1 MTPHHRFSPLLGLS
15 LALACTPSAPPPQTP
30 PPAALIAPPAA
41 LIAPPAADPH
51 RAALGHDPEA
61 QDEAVRQALHDLRD
75 KFLCNSVSGC
85 KAEAV
90 LVDAGWAIRPTLE
103 QVFLQAPA
111 QASWRARTVR
121 ILARLRDPD
130 ALPFLL
136 GQLDDRE
143 PEVQAYAIWG
153 LGLLDARQGRARL
166 TRIARDEATLWLA
179 SPKLS
184 ALWVLHRWGETWAG
198 DGFVRYLRQLSQQQM
213 AAVALTWG
221 AELCA
226 DPRAPDCDGV
236 LPALA
241 RHPGFLARRQ
251 AVRAMAQQ
259 PARGQEA
266 VLIEVAG
273 DHVRSSA
280 ELAEDALRRLTGQQ
294 LHGAEAW
301 RQWCAQVDCRS
312 WEPK

>member
-1 MTPHHRFSPLLGLS
+1 MS
-15 LALACTPSAPPPQTP
+15 LPSRVLPWLVFALACTPTP
-30 PPAALIAPPAA
+30 PPSPPPTAGRPQTAPQSAAQPSL
-41 LIAPPAADPH
+41 DPH
-51 RAALGHDPEA
+51 RAALGRDPEA

-75 KFLCNSVSGC
+75 KFLCNGVSGC
-85 KAEAV
+85 KAEPI
-90 LVDAGWAIRPTLE
+90 LVDAGWTIRPTLE
-103 QVFLQAPA
+103 QIFLQAPA

-121 ILARLRDPD
+121 IIARLRDPD

-143 PEVQAYAIWG
+143 PEVQTYAVWG
-153 LGLLDARQGRARL
+153 LGLLDARQVRARL

-179 SPKLS
+179 GPKLS
-184 ALWVLHRWGETWAG
+184 ALWVLHRWGEAWAG
-198 DGFVRYLRQLSQQQM
+198 EAFVRYLRQLSQQQM

-236 LPALA
+236 LPAIA

-251 AVRAMAQQ
+251 AVRTMAQQ

-266 VLIEVAG
+266 VLIDVAG
-273 DHVRSSA
+273 DNVRSSA
-280 ELAEDALRRLTGQQ
+280 ELAEDALRRLTGQP
-294 LHGAEAW
+294 LHGADAW
-301 RQWCAQVDCRS
+301 RQWCAEVDCRS
-312 WEPK
+312 WEAR